1 MAKLTSQEKQFLQDL
16 LAPVANKLR
25 LSWLMT
31 VVATVLF
38 VLQAWAL
45 ASIFAV
51 WLSDYFA
58 NHTPQTDVLWRWL
71 PWLVVCLFAR
81 PALQTVRELLSAKA
95 SLMVKATLR
104 ERLLSALATLGPAR
118 TQFGSDGS
126 LSAQVIE
133 QTDALDGF
141 VSRFA
146 VQKKVVGSTPL
157 ILLIAVA
164 SQSLMAAGILLL
176 TAPLVPVFMILIGR
190 MTASKSAEQ
199 FAALSQLSG
208 RFLDWVRGM
217 PTLKRLQA
225 THLAEADL
233 SHASED
239 YRRRTMDVLKIA
251 FLNGAVLELLSALC
265 IALVAVYLGFGLM
278 GVLPWAKGHV
288 PVDYF
293 AAVFVLLLVPEFY
306 APLRQLGSDYHAKAQ
321 AEGAV
326 KSLLPILHQA
336 ENIKQPL
343 HQDSNQAASTPALTP
358 TSTPTNQALTN
369 SPNHIHFSQLVSQ
382 APSLTLTNVGITS
395 QTDGTARTRLAPMSL
410 HIHAGE
416 RIALMGESGSGKSSL
431 LQALMGFSD
440 YQGQV
445 QIGHHSD
452 GNNGSNGSATTIAT
466 GTTTNTAT
474 NTITNAVYDLR
485 QLSTDELALW
495 RANLSYL
502 AQTVALL
509 PMSIADNLRLAKPHA
524 SDDELT
530 TALQQVQLW
539 ALIEQLPDGM
549 QTLLGERGSG
559 LSGGQA
565 QRLGLAQLLLQDAP
579 LWLLDEPTEHLDPD
593 TKDAIHQL
601 LGQIS
606 HGKTVIWVTHDAEQL
621 PWLDRVVRMNET
633 QS

>member
-1 MAKLTSQEKQFLQDL
+1 MAKLNSQEKLFLNQL
-16 LAPVANKLR
+16 LTPVTKKLQ

-31 VVATVLF
+31 VISTVLF
-38 VLQAWAL
+38 VFQAWAL
-45 ASIFAV
+45 ASIFSV
-51 WLSDYFA
+51 WLHHYFA
-58 NHTPQTDVLWRWL
+58 NQTPHIDVLWRYL
-71 PWLVVCLFAR
+71 PWLAVCVFAR
-81 PALQTVRELLSAKA
+81 PALQTLRELISANA
-95 SLMVKATLR
+95 SLTVKTMLK
-104 ERLLSALATLGPAR
+104 ERLLSALASLGPAR

-126 LSAQVIE
+126 LSTQVIE

-141 VSRFA
+141 ISRFA
-146 VQKKVVGSTPL
+146 VQKKVVASTPL

-164 SQSLMAAGILLL
+164 SQSLMVAGILLL

-199 FAALSQLSG
+199 FDALSQLSG

-225 THLAEADL
+225 TPFAQVDL

-239 YRRRTMDVLKIA
+239 YRHRTMDVLKIA

-293 AAVFVLLLVPEFY
+293 ASLFILLLVPEFY

-326 KSLLPILHQA
+326 QSLLPMLHQA
-336 ENIKQPL
+336 DML
-343 HQDSNQAASTPALTP
+343 HQAKKLQA
-358 TSTPTNQALTN
+358 
-369 SPNHIHFSQLVSQ
+369 SPPLSVQINPSSSPFCHHPNQ
-382 APSLTLTNVGITS
+382 APSLTLTEVGIIS
-395 QTDGTARTRLAPMSL
+395 QTDDTVRTRLTPISL
-410 HIHAGE
+410 HIAPQE
-416 RIALMGESGSGKSSL
+416 RIALMGQSGSGKSSL

-440 YQGQV
+440 YQGQI
-445 QIGHHSD
+445 QIGWSDANKNDNDHDAHNDKHSSTH
-452 GNNGSNGSATTIAT
+452 NNTHNNNSPIN
-466 GTTTNTAT
+466 
-474 NTITNAVYDLR
+474 ITHELS
-485 QLSTDELALW
+485 QLSAEELATW
-495 RANLSYL
+495 RDNLSHL

-509 PMSIADNLRLAKPHA
+509 PMSIADNLRLAKPDA
-524 SDDELT
+524 TDNELM
-530 TALQQVQLW
+530 TALEQVQLW
-539 ALIEQLPDGM
+539 DLVKQLPEGIH
-549 QTLLGERGSG
+549 TLLGERGSG

-579 LWLLDEPTEHLDPD
+579 LWLLDEPTEHLDSD

-601 LGQIS
+601 LGKIS
-606 HGKTVIWVTHDAEQL
+606 HGKTVIWVTHDAKQL
-621 PWLDRVVRMNET
+621 PWLDRVIHMDKT
-633 QS
+633 HMDKMS